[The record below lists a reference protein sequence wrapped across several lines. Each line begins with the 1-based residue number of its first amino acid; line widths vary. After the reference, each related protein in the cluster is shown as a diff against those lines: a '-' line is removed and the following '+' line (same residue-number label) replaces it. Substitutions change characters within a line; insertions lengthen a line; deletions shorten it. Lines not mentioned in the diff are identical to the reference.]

1 MRKKIH
7 LTKAELLDDKLV
19 LHSSEKAG
27 EDNLKPAG
35 QVLVDSDNFSFVYF
49 AESQEEYV
57 LIHIQEE
64 CWSALKEAFEQKMP
78 VFAGLGESEF
88 ELEGL
93 HEELDYLI
101 ENIEGNSNYGEDM
114 VKKVEAV
121 FLERA

>member
-27 EDNLKPAG
+27 EANLKPAG

-78 VFAGLGESEF
+78 VFADLGESEF
-88 ELEGL
+88 KLEGL

-101 ENIEGNSNYGEDM
+101 ENIEGNSNYGEEM

>member
-7 LTKAELLDDKLV
+7 LTKPDLLEEKLV
-19 LHSSEKAG
+19 LHSSDEVT
-27 EDNLKPAG
+27 ESNLKPAG

-49 AESQEEYV
+49 AESEEDYV

-64 CWSALKEAFEQKMP
+64 CWEALKSAFEQKLP
-78 VFAGLGESEF
+78 VFAGLGEIQF

-93 HEELDYLI
+93 HHELEFLI
-101 ENIEGNSNYGEDM
+101 ENIEGNSNYGEEM

-121 FLERA
+121 FLEKA